1 MWAEMQEGERGKWS
15 GLGEVAEGRSLFG
28 SFGLSVNS
36 AVEGKQEKSAVRKR
50 KKIAGNTKKTEQ
62 SERNLRI
69 WPGIDQGSEVAL

>member
-1 MWAEMQEGERGKWS
+1 
-15 GLGEVAEGRSLFG
+15 
-28 SFGLSVNS
+28 VNS

-50 KKIAGNTKKTEQ
+50 KKNAGNTKKTEQ